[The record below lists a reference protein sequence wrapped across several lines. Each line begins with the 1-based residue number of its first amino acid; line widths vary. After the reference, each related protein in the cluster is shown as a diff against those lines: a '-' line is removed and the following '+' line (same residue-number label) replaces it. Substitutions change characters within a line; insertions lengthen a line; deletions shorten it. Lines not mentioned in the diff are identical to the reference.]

1 MAVWKNHE
9 QNYGIL
15 LRTHPMLRSNR
26 HKLPS
31 CFLTFHCEV
40 VVACRESIFELFHFH
55 QPSSQGFISIPNM
68 EVHPNVISAADL
80 QEDGMDTQMED
91 DVGRPSFPAI
101 SAVDAQ
107 ASLLPL
113 SFSTRER

>member
-1 MAVWKNHE
+1 MS
-9 QNYGIL
+9 
-15 LRTHPMLRSNR
+15 R
-26 HKLPS
+26 
-31 CFLTFHCEV
+31 FLNC
-40 VVACRESIFELFHFH
+40 FHFR
-55 QPSSQGFISIPNM
+55 QPSSSQGFISILNM